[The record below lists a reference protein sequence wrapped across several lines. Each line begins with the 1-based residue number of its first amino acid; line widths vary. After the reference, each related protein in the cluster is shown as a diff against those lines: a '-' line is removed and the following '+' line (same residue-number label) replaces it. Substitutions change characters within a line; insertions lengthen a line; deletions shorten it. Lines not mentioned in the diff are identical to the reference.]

1 MAEGLV
7 SAVLEQR
14 ASILIQQV
22 EAEVRL
28 VVGVEYEVQN
38 VTTNFTAI
46 KAALEEAED
55 VLDEW
60 IENASKINKNVRSFI
75 PAYRFSPK
83 QLVLCRDIA
92 DRKNPRLY
100 I

>member
-1 MAEGLV
+1 MWEHDITYTHPKNLSFSNLSLSNYLFMAEGLV

-38 VTTNFTAI
+38 VTNFTAI
-46 KAALEEAED
+46 KAALEEAE
-55 VLDEW
+55 
-60 IENASKINKNVRSFI
+60 VR
-75 PAYRFSPK
+75 
-83 QLVLCRDIA
+83 
-92 DRKNPRLY
+92 
-100 I
+100 

>member
-28 VVGVEYEVQN
+28 VVGVEYEVEN
-38 VTTNFTAI
+38 VTSNFTAI
-46 KAALEEAED
+46 KAALEEAE
-55 VLDEW
+55 
-60 IENASKINKNVRSFI
+60 VR
-75 PAYRFSPK
+75 
-83 QLVLCRDIA
+83 
-92 DRKNPRLY
+92 
-100 I
+100 